1 MPFQV
6 AQPEQLSDIRLES
19 RLINLLE
26 NIVVNVVRILLKQML
41 MINHLFG
48 ICFRIGIGG
57 DNDE

>member
-41 MINHLFG
+41 MTNNLLG
-48 ICFRIGIGG
+48 ICCRIGLWG